1 MQSTRRA
8 KSHIIWLMVAYL
20 CASLLPTGIAAEMT
34 FEDAQMRTVHAR
46 KAMEDKKKSLDIL
59 MQEAEQRRNVVSDLT
74 SRLQAA
80 EKNLNEFE
88 GRANK
93 LEKEYES
100 LKNIWAE
107 EAKRLKEIHNKDRR

>member
-8 KSHIIWLMVAYL
+8 KSHIFWLMGTYL
-20 CASLLPTGIAAEMT
+20 CASFLPTLIAAEMT

-46 KAMEDKKKSLDIL
+46 KAMEDKKKALDIL

-74 SRLQAA
+74 LKLQAA
-80 EKNLNEFE
+80 EKNLDEYE

>member
-8 KSHIIWLMVAYL
+8 KSHIFWLMGAYL

-46 KAMEDKKKSLDIL
+46 KAMEEKKKSLDIL
-59 MQEAEQRRNVVSDLT
+59 MQEAEQRRSVVSDLNL
-74 SRLQAA
+74 RLQAA
-80 EKNLNEFE
+80 EKNLNESE
-88 GRANK
+88 DRANK

-100 LKNIWAE
+100 LKNTWAK

>member
-8 KSHIIWLMVAYL
+8 KSHIFWLMGAYL
-20 CASLLPTGIAAEMT
+20 CASFLPTLIAAEMT

-100 LKNIWAE
+100 LKNTWAK

>member
-8 KSHIIWLMVAYL
+8 KSHIFWLMGSYL
-20 CASLLPTGIAAEMT
+20 CALFLPTLIAAEMT

-59 MQEAEQRRNVVSDLT
+59 MREAEQRRNVVSDLT

>member
-1 MQSTRRA
+1 MQSTRRT
-8 KSHIIWLMVAYL
+8 KSHIFWLMGSYL
-20 CASLLPTGIAAEMT
+20 CALFLPTLIAAEMT